1 MAIIR
6 KGDTMDGLQREIA
19 AYDRM
24 RDCLETDHLG
34 EWVVVHDE
42 ELAGTYAGFE
52 EAAQEAIRRFG
63 RGPYL
68 IRQVGA
74 GPITLMIPVLATPAR
89 ADD

>member
-1 MAIIR
+1 MAIIW

-42 ELAGTYAGFE
+42 ELAGTYASDQ
-52 EAAQEAIRRFG
+52 EAAEDAVGRFG

-74 GPITLMIPVLATPAR
+74 GPMELRIPVLATPAS
-89 ADD
+89 AND

>member
-1 MAIIR
+1 MA
-6 KGDTMDGLQREIA
+6 DTALDEQIA
-19 AYDRM
+19 VYESM
-24 RDCLETDHLG
+24 RDDLEREHMG

-42 ELAGTYAGFE
+42 ELAGTYVSDQ
-52 EAAQEAIRRFG
+52 EAAEEAIRRFG

-74 GPITLMIPVLATPAR
+74 GPITLRIPVLATPAR